1 MDLALIYI
9 FLTPAQ
15 SEQSRQYEEKAD
27 DDNNINTTTTTATR
41 TNNDHRPKQKR
52 TQRHQFFNYRFNDKI
67 FGNITFQ
74 MVETHKKKLESWRI
88 RRIQLFFQ
96 ENFKNPSI
104 RNRVRCS
111 SLRYE
116 MGTGCLLNNRVK

>member
-52 TQRHQFFNYRFNDKI
+52 TQRHQFFNNDKI

-74 MVETHKKKLESWRI
+74 VVDTHKKKLESWRI
-88 RRIQLFFQ
+88 KRIQLFFQ

-104 RNRVRCS
+104 RNHVRCS